1 MLLVKLTIIDPRPG
15 DTMKTYPHL
24 AIQIPDLYLPR
35 SGVDLNKWAVIACD
49 QFTSQP
55 EYWQKV
61 EEVVGKAPS
70 TLKMIFP
77 EVYLDKPGA
86 DERIQRIQHTMLDYL
101 SSGLLVPQA
110 GMVYVERQV
119 GGKLR
124 KGLVLA
130 LDLEHYDYSKGS
142 QSLIR
147 ATEGTIIERLPP
159 RIRIREGAKLELP
172 HILVLI
178 DDPERTVIEPLG
190 KSKSLLKELYDFD
203 LMAGSGHLNGYLV
216 NNPSIEASVVRAL
229 ERLANPQIFA
239 TKYGV
244 STNQP
249 VLLFAMGDG
258 NHSLATAKAIW
269 EMKKSKVGMDHP
281 SRYALVE
288 IENVH
293 DEGLE
298 FAPIHRVIFGL
309 KQDIFK
315 AMQEY
320 YQAGFSF
327 TPCKDQSEMV
337 TRVDES
343 PGIPQTIGVI
353 SPQGFGVVEVA
364 NPSSNL
370 PVGTL
375 QAFLDDFL
383 KSGGAD
389 KIDYIHGED
398 IVYKLGLMPQNIA
411 FYLPGMDKSDLFK
424 TVILDGALPRKT
436 FSMGEAYE
444 KRFYMECREIA

>member
-1 MLLVKLTIIDPRPG
+1 
-15 DTMKTYPHL
+15 MKTYPHI
-24 AIQIPDLYLPR
+24 AIQVPDIYLPR
-35 SGVDLNKWAVIACD
+35 PHVDLNKWAVIACD

-55 EYWQKV
+55 EYWHKV
-61 EEVVGKAPS
+61 EQVVGNAPS
-70 TLKMIFP
+70 TLNMIFP

-101 SSGLLVPQA
+101 SSGLLVPQT
-110 GMVYVERQV
+110 GMVYVERHV
-119 GGKLR
+119 SGKLR

-159 RIRIREGAKLELP
+159 RIRIREGARLELP

-178 DDPERTVIEPLG
+178 DDPECTVIEPVG
-190 KSKSLLKELYDFD
+190 ASKSKLKQLYDFD

-216 NNPSIEASVVRAL
+216 NDPSIETGVVSAL
-229 ERLANPQIFA
+229 AQLANPQTFSA
-239 TKYGV
+239 KYGLNRV
-244 STNQP
+244 QP

-269 EMKKSKVGMDHP
+269 EMKKSQVGMDHP

-293 DEGLE
+293 DGGLE
-298 FAPIHRVIFGL
+298 FAPIHRVTFDL
-309 KQDIFK
+309 KQDIFS
-315 AMQEY
+315 AMQAY
-320 YQAGFSF
+320 YQSGYTF
-327 TPCKDQSEMV
+327 TPCVDQAEMSG
-337 TRVDES
+337 RVDES
-343 PGIPQTIGVI
+343 SGAPQIIGVA
-353 SPQGFGVVEVA
+353 SPQGYGVVELT

-383 KSGGAD
+383 AHGSAE
-389 KIDYIHGED
+389 KIDYIHGKD
-398 IVYKLGLMPQNIA
+398 AVYRLGQLPGNIA

-444 KRFYMECREIA
+444 KRFYMECRKIS

>member
-1 MLLVKLTIIDPRPG
+1 
-15 DTMKTYPHL
+15 MKTYPHV

-70 TLKMIFP
+70 TLKLIFP

-229 ERLANPQIFA
+229 EQLANPQIFA

-337 TRVDES
+337 TRVDQVTWDS
-343 PGIPQTIGVI
+343 TNHWGDLPSRLWSCGDRQSIFQPTSRHITGIPG
-353 SPQGFGVVEVA
+353 
-364 NPSSNL
+364 
-370 PVGTL
+370 
-375 QAFLDDFL
+375 
-383 KSGGAD
+383 
-389 KIDYIHGED
+389 
-398 IVYKLGLMPQNIA
+398 
-411 FYLPGMDKSDLFK
+411 
-424 TVILDGALPRKT
+424 
-436 FSMGEAYE
+436 
-444 KRFYMECREIA
+444 

>member
-1 MLLVKLTIIDPRPG
+1 
-15 DTMKTYPHL
+15 MKIYPHI
-24 AIQIPDLYLPR
+24 AIQVPEIYLPR
-35 SGVDLNKWAVIACD
+35 YGVDLNKWAVIACD
-49 QFTSQP
+49 QYTSQP
-55 EYWQKV
+55 EYWHKI

-70 TLKMIFP
+70 TLNIIFP

-86 DERIQRIQHTMLDYL
+86 DERIQSIQHTMLDYL
-101 SSGLLVPQA
+101 SSGLLIPQA
-110 GMVYVERQV
+110 GMVYVERRV
-119 GGKLR
+119 GSKLR

-142 QSLIR
+142 RSLIR

-172 HILVLI
+172 HILVLV
-178 DDPERTVIEPLG
+178 DDPERTVIEPVG
-190 KSKSLLKELYDFD
+190 KSKSLLKELYDFE

-216 NNPSIEASVVRAL
+216 NNSSIEYNVVSAL
-229 ERLANPQIFA
+229 EQLANPQIFA
-239 TKYGV
+239 AKYGV
-244 STNQP
+244 STDQP

-269 EMKKSKVGMDHP
+269 ELKKSQVGLDHP

-320 YQAGFSF
+320 YQSGYSFS
-327 TPCKDQSEMV
+327 PCKNQAEMV
-337 TRVDES
+337 NRVGES
-343 PGIPQTIGVI
+343 HGIPQTIGVI
-353 SPQGFGVVEVA
+353 SPQGFGVVEVS

-370 PVGTL
+370 PAGTL
-375 QAFLDDFL
+375 QGFLDEFL
-383 KSGGAD
+383 KKGGAD

-398 IVYKLGLMPQNIA
+398 IVYKLGLQPRNIA
-411 FYLPGMDKSDLFK
+411 FYLPAMDKSDLFK
-424 TVILDGALPRKT
+424 TVIMDGALPRKT

-444 KRFYMECREIA
+444 KRFYMESREIA